1 MELFVCYK
9 ILRGKPFIGK
19 CEASE
24 RSFKVSSKKNGSGK
38 TSRL

>member
-24 RSFKVSSKKNGSGK
+24 RSSVSTKKNGSGK